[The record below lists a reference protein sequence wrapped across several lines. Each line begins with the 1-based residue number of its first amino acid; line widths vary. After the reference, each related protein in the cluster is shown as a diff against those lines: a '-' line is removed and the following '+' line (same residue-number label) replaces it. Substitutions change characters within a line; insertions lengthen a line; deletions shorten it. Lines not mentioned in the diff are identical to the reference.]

1 MPEIGYGAR
10 CRGAQQRLQLSYN
23 AARCIGPAIGGI
35 MVATAGA
42 VATFALSRCSP
53 SLSSRP

>member
-1 MPEIGYGAR
+1 M
-10 CRGAQQRLQLSYN
+10 
-23 AARCIGPAIGGI
+23 